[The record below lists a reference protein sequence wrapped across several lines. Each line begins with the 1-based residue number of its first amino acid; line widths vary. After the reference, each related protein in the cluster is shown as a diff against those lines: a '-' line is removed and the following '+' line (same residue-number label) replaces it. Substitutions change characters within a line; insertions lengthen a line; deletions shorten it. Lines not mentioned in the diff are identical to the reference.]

1 MVGSRGM
8 VRTEL
13 LTLAAALE
21 FLEILKQKW
30 AGVIGATVRAS
41 V

>member
-1 MVGSRGM
+1 M

-13 LTLAAALE
+13 RTPALE

-30 AGVIGATVRAS
+30 TGIKEATDRAS
-41 V
+41 VEELAHMN